1 MDTSRVLLYSPQDAF
16 LGELAPAD
24 VFARTRIEEVNGEHS
39 LSITTS
45 RVLAKETRVLTCD
58 ATGTWREYVVV
69 GEDAEHAGG
78 RRAIGT
84 YYAVWSLQHDLTG
97 VRCDGEGSQPGVR
110 TPVSAA
116 VALAAAIHGT
126 ARWGVGTVT
135 QTSTG
140 GASMWRRSAWE
151 ALGILTKVW
160 GGEIE
165 PTITVGRSG
174 VTSRA
179 VNLYSRQGSAS
190 VTRRFDYSR
199 DLTGIRRVVSEDPV
213 YVRIV
218 PLGKGEETEDGGVG
232 RKIDISSVNGG
243 VDYLEADAAIVQAF
257 RLPDGSGGY
266 EYPTCYAEN
275 TDCESPVDL
284 KAWGLSVIGDY
295 ATPKVSYEASV
306 LQLAAAGMD
315 VQGIGLGDAVDVVD
329 TAFGGDGVRI
339 SGRVLRLVTDELD
352 PSHVEVTL
360 GNLKPG
366 LPDVFGALDATVRRT
381 REAVEAMAGG
391 NLSTAEYLSRLI
403 DRLNAEINSTG
414 GYTYITQGQG
424 LRTYDAAVTDP
435 TVGAEASAVVEL
447 KGGTIRIADSKTAQ
461 GAWEW
466 DTLLISGL
474 IASQFLS
481 ANNIITGTISDTSG
495 RNYWNLDT
503 GELSM
508 QVDVPVPAISVGAT
522 NLLDDTDAPSLTK
535 VAAAYDRAWGGTTS
549 AAAHEF
555 VAINDP
561 PISGIDYAVR
571 YTVTTEST
579 GNVVL
584 GFYDVGHGLAM
595 TADEDYTLSC
605 YARVKSGTQAVV
617 RMMTNNGTTWTRNA
631 QTITSTSWQHLSWT
645 IKAGANQSPYA
656 RCYFGIQASNV
667 GVVEVCGCKVERGNV
682 ATDWAPSAADI
693 AAGAEISAADAAASA
708 VSSFDRSLTQTE
720 VFNRLTNNRQNQG
733 IYISGGDLYVNAS
746 MIAAGTLAAAR
757 IGANSITADKIDATQ
772 LISPKM
778 GVSANEYAQTGNFT
792 WGNDT
797 YSGIK
802 FFANGGSTATIILGV
817 HDNGIHG
824 GSAGTQFVMGVGVD
838 NGYYPLYW
846 SGNAGGA
853 GGNQAIL
860 RALPTKDSQ
869 GNYISPTIR
878 LMPSGIIGEYN
889 NRYVQICSFE

>member
-39 LSITTS
+39 LSITTT

-58 ATGTWREYVVV
+58 ATGAWREYVVV

-84 YYAVWSLQHDLTG
+84 YYAVWSLQHDMTG

-126 ARWGVGTVT
+126 ARWSVGTVT

-151 ALGILTKVW
+151 ALGILTEVW

-179 VNLYSRQGSAS
+179 INLYSRQGSAS
-190 VTRRFDYSR
+190 VMRRFDYSR

-218 PLGKGEETEDGGVG
+218 PLGKGEETENGGVG

-275 TDCESPVDL
+275 TDCESPADL

-315 VQGIGLGDAVDVVD
+315 VQGIGIGDAVDVVD

-352 PSHVEVTL
+352 PSHVDVTL

-424 LRTYDAAVTDP
+424 LRTYDTAVSDP
-435 TVGAEASAVVEL
+435 AVGAEATKVIEL
-447 KGGTIRIADSKTAQ
+447 KGGSIRIADSKTAQ

-466 DTLLISGL
+466 KTLLVSGL
-474 IASQFLS
+474 IASQFLT
-481 ANNIITGTISDTSG
+481 ANNLITGTISDASG

-508 QVDVPVPAISVGAT
+508 QIDVPVPAISVGAT

-535 VAAAYDRAWGGTTS
+535 VAAAYNRAWGGSGS
-549 AAAHEF
+549 AATRSF
-555 VAINDP
+555 VTCADP
-561 PISGIDYAVR
+561 PISGIDNALQIV
-571 YTVTTEST
+571 VTTVSSGNSMVMYYASSQGTALIT
-579 GNVVL
+579 GET
-584 GFYDVGHGLAM
+584 Y
-595 TADEDYTLSC
+595 TASC
-605 YARVKSGTQAVV
+605 YARIVSGTNCTV
-617 RMMTNNGTTWTRNA
+617 RMMTYNGTNYVRDA
-631 QTITSTSWQHLSWT
+631 QTITGSGWHHLSWT
-645 IKAGANQSPYA
+645 FNASDANHGSNT
-656 RCYFGIQASNV
+656 RLLFGVQAAYL
-667 GVVEVCGCKVERGNV
+667 GTFEICGMKLERGNV

-708 VSSFDRSLTQTE
+708 VSSFDQSLTQTE

-746 MIAAGTLAAAR
+746 MIATGTLAAAR
-757 IGANSITADKIDATQ
+757 IASNSITADKINASQ
-772 LISPKM
+772 LIAPKM
-778 GVSANEYAQTGNFT
+778 GNSSTEFAQAGTFT

-817 HDNGIHG
+817 HDHELHG
-824 GSAGTQFVMGVGVD
+824 GSEGTQFVLGVGVD
-838 NGYYPLYW
+838 NGYFPLFW
-846 SGNAGGA
+846 SGVGGQ
-853 GGNQAIL
+853 GGNQAMV
-860 RALPTKDSQ
+860 RALPTKNAQ

-889 NRYVQICSFE
+889 DRHVQICSF